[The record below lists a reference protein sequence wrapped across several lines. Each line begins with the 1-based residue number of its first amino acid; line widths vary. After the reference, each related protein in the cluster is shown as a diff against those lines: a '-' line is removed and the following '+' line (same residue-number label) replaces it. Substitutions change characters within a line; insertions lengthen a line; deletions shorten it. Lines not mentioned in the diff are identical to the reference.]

1 MGKLANIIDPAIL
14 HQLTDDTVVG
24 IDIGSRGAKAVLL
37 SKGNYYTALGATGIN
52 MQVTAQ
58 ELLDELFETSGVA
71 RDSVRY
77 IVGTGY
83 GRVAL
88 KFDDIPSQIV
98 TEISCHALGAHYLNS
113 NVRTILDIGGQD
125 SKAIR
130 VDPRNGKVEAFVMN
144 DKCAAGTGRF
154 LEKVAGL
161 LEFTIDNLGRE
172 SLKAEHPAEIS
183 SQCVVFA
190 ESEVISLRAHG
201 DAVAD
206 IAAGIHLASVR
217 RVRSLLNR
225 VGIVKEVLFSGGVAN
240 NVGMH
245 HAVETVLGFPLLR
258 VSLDTVFAGALG
270 AAVHAQ
276 QFLASERITDVQTAS
291 HRPDLAPLHQQIA
304 AHHDRIV
311 QSGPELKKVGYL
323 CTYTPLELIN
333 ASGAAHLRLYKAGDT
348 DVVASGEQITQSVF
362 CDFTKSILGAF
373 KEGDPLYTS
382 LDKVYTFYTCD
393 CIKKVGEAI
402 GAFFKPSEVFNTPR
416 LRHRDS
422 SRDFYLSE
430 ILHFKDD
437 LEKLTGNAITTE
449 AVGAQIKLYNQVR
462 VLLKKLSE
470 LRKRNNPPLTGR
482 DFLELIKGYYY
493 LPPEQLIELYTQVYD
508 KLAAVPDTGQKRI
521 RLLMAGGII
530 ADGDRRLLDLI
541 EDEIGAR
548 VVVEDHCAGLKTIY
562 HTLREDIDPFK
573 ALAYAYLDQAPCARM
588 KPLQERVD
596 FSSQLADEYAVDGV
610 VYAYL
615 KFCPC
620 YGQIKNE
627 FFRLFQN
634 KELPLLEI
642 PVDYSKSDIG
652 QIKTRVEAF
661 VEVLKERK
669 RQAGH
674 ASSTSSVLI
683 AS

>member
-1 MGKLANIIDPAIL
+1 MGKLADIIDKSVL
-14 HQLTDDTVVG
+14 SELTGETVVG
-24 IDIGSRGAKAVLL
+24 IDIGSRGAKAVLFHEG
-37 SKGNYYTALGATGIN
+37 SYYTALTATGIN
-52 MQVTAQ
+52 MQETAK
-58 ELLDELFETSGVA
+58 ELLDELFATSGVS
-71 RDSVRY
+71 RDKVRY

-88 KFDDIPSQIV
+88 KFDDIPSRIV
-98 TEISCHALGAHYLNS
+98 TEISAHALGAHYLNA
-113 NVRTILDIGGQD
+113 NIRTILDIGGQD

-154 LEKVAGL
+154 LEKVAGIL
-161 LEFTIDNLGRE
+161 DLTIDDLGKE
-172 SLKAEHPAEIS
+172 SLNSTAPSEVS

-190 ESEVISLRAHG
+190 ESEVISFRAKG
-201 DAVAD
+201 EAVED
-206 IAAGIHLASVR
+206 VAAGIHLASVR

-225 VGIVKEVLFSGGVAN
+225 VGIVKEVLFSGGVSN
-240 NVGMH
+240 NQGMH
-245 HAVETVLGFPLLR
+245 RAVEQILGFPLLR
-258 VSLDTVFAGALG
+258 VSIDTVYAGALG

-276 QFLASERITDVQTAS
+276 QFAATDRIPEFHGES
-291 HRPDLAPLHQQIA
+291 YRPDLSELDRRIA
-304 AHHDRIV
+304 DHHASLAA
-311 QSGPELKKVGYL
+311 SGPELKKVGYL

-333 ASGAAHLRLYKAGDT
+333 ASGAAHLRLFKAGDT
-348 DVVASGEQITQSVF
+348 DIVASGEQITQSVF
-362 CDFTKSILGAF
+362 CDFTKSVLGAF

-416 LRHRDS
+416 LRHKDS

-437 LEKLTGNAITTE
+437 LEKLTGRPIEAE
-449 AVGAQIKLYNQVR
+449 AVRGHIKEYNKVR
-462 VLLKKLSE
+462 TLLRKISD
-470 LRKRNNPPLTGR
+470 LRKRDNPPLTGK

-493 LPPEQLIELYTQVYD
+493 LPPERLIDLYTEVYNQ
-508 KLAAVPDTGQKRI
+508 LSAVPDTGAKRI
-521 RLLMAGGII
+521 RLLMAGGIV

-541 EDEIGAR
+541 EDEMGAR
-548 VVVEDHCAGLKTIY
+548 VVAEDHCSGLKTIANPID
-562 HTLREDIDPFK
+562 EDGDPFR
-573 ALAYAYLDQAPCARM
+573 ALAHAYLDQAPCSRM
-588 KPLQERVD
+588 KPLQDRVD
-596 FSSQLADEYAVDGV
+596 FSSKLADEYAVDGV

-627 FFRLFQN
+627 FFRLFQQ
-634 KELPLLEI
+634 KDLPLLEI

-669 RQAGH
+669 RQTRPADTL
-674 ASSTSSVLI
+674 SI

>member
-1 MGKLANIIDPAIL
+1 MGKLADIIDKSVL
-14 HQLTDDTVVG
+14 SELTGETVVG
-24 IDIGSRGAKAVLL
+24 IDIGSRGAKAVLFHE
-37 SKGNYYTALGATGIN
+37 GNYYTALTATGIN
-52 MQVTAQ
+52 MQETAQ
-58 ELLDELFETSGVA
+58 ELLDELFAASRVS
-71 RDSVRY
+71 RDKVRY

-88 KFDDIPSQIV
+88 KFDDIPSRIV
-98 TEISCHALGAHYLNS
+98 TEISAHALGAHFLDA

-130 VDPRNGKVEAFVMN
+130 VDPKNGKVEAFVMN

-154 LEKVAGL
+154 LEKVAGIL
-161 LEFTIDNLGRE
+161 DLTIDELGKA
-172 SLKAEHPAEIS
+172 SLKATAPAEVS

-190 ESEVISLRAHG
+190 ESEVISFRAKG
-201 DAVAD
+201 ESVEG

-225 VGIVKEVLFSGGVAN
+225 VGIVKEVLFSGGVSN

-245 HAVETVLGFPLLR
+245 RAVEQILGFPLLR
-258 VSLDTVFAGALG
+258 VAIDTVYAGALG

-276 QFLASERITDVQTAS
+276 QFAATERIADFQGES
-291 HRPDLAPLHQQIA
+291 HRPDLSELDRRIA
-304 AHHDRIV
+304 DHHAGLAA
-311 QSGPELKKVGYL
+311 SGPELKKVGYL

-333 ASGAAHLRLYKAGDT
+333 ASGAAHLRLFKAGDT
-348 DVVASGEQITQSVF
+348 DIVASGEQITQSVF
-362 CDFTKSILGAF
+362 CDFTKSVLGAF

-416 LRHRDS
+416 LRHKDS

-437 LEKLTGNAITTE
+437 LEKLTGRTIEPESVRTH
-449 AVGAQIKLYNQVR
+449 IKEYNKVR
-462 VLLKKLSE
+462 TLLRKISD
-470 LRKRNNPPLTGR
+470 LRKRDNPPLTGK

-493 LPPEQLIELYTQVYD
+493 LPPERLIDLYTEVYNQ
-508 KLAAVPDTGQKRI
+508 LSAVPDTGAKRI
-521 RLLMAGGII
+521 RLLMAGGIV

-541 EDEIGAR
+541 EDEMGAR
-548 VVVEDHCAGLKTIY
+548 VVAEDHCSGLKTIANPID
-562 HTLREDIDPFK
+562 EDGDPFR
-573 ALAYAYLDQAPCARM
+573 ALAHAYLDQAPCSRM
-588 KPLQERVD
+588 KPLQDRVD
-596 FSSQLADEYAVDGV
+596 FSSKLADEYAVDGV

-627 FFRLFQN
+627 FFRLFQQ
-634 KELPLLEI
+634 KDLPLLEI

-669 RQAGH
+669 RQ
-674 ASSTSSVLI
+674 TSPADTLSI

>member
-1 MGKLANIIDPAIL
+1 MGKLADIIDKSVL
-14 HQLTDDTVVG
+14 SELTDETVVG
-24 IDIGSRGAKAVLL
+24 IDIGSRGAKAVLFHE
-37 SKGNYYTALGATGIN
+37 GNYYTALTATGIN
-52 MQVTAQ
+52 MQETAQ
-58 ELLDELFETSGVA
+58 ELLDELFAASRVS
-71 RDSVRY
+71 RDKVRY

-88 KFDDIPSQIV
+88 KFDDIPSRIV
-98 TEISCHALGAHYLNS
+98 TEISAHALGAHFLDA

-130 VDPRNGKVEAFVMN
+130 VDPKNGKVEAFVMN

-154 LEKVAGL
+154 LEKVAGIL
-161 LEFTIDNLGRE
+161 DLTIDELGKA
-172 SLKAEHPAEIS
+172 SLKATAPAEVS

-190 ESEVISLRAHG
+190 ESEVISFRAKG
-201 DAVAD
+201 ESVEG

-225 VGIVKEVLFSGGVAN
+225 VGIVKEVLFSGGVSN

-245 HAVETVLGFPLLR
+245 RAVEQILGFPLLR
-258 VSLDTVFAGALG
+258 VAIDTVYAGALG

-276 QFLASERITDVQTAS
+276 QFAATERIADFQGES
-291 HRPDLAPLHQQIA
+291 HRPDLSELDRRIA
-304 AHHDRIV
+304 DHHAGLAA
-311 QSGPELKKVGYL
+311 SGPELKKVGYL

-333 ASGAAHLRLYKAGDT
+333 ASGAAHLRLFKAGDT
-348 DVVASGEQITQSVF
+348 DIVASGEQITQSVF
-362 CDFTKSILGAF
+362 CDFTKSVLGAF

-416 LRHRDS
+416 LRHKDS

-437 LEKLTGNAITTE
+437 LEKLTGRTIEPESVRTH
-449 AVGAQIKLYNQVR
+449 IKEYNKVR
-462 VLLKKLSE
+462 TLLRKISD
-470 LRKRNNPPLTGR
+470 LRKRDNPPLTGK

-493 LPPEQLIELYTQVYD
+493 LPPERLIDLYTEVYNQ
-508 KLAAVPDTGQKRI
+508 LSAVPDTGAKRI
-521 RLLMAGGII
+521 RLLMAGGIV

-541 EDEIGAR
+541 EDEMGAR
-548 VVVEDHCAGLKTIY
+548 VVAEDHCSGLKTIANPID
-562 HTLREDIDPFK
+562 EDGDPFR
-573 ALAYAYLDQAPCARM
+573 ALAHAYLDQAPCSRM
-588 KPLQERVD
+588 KPLQDRVD
-596 FSSQLADEYAVDGV
+596 FSSKLADEYAVDGV

-627 FFRLFQN
+627 FFRLFQQ
-634 KELPLLEI
+634 KDLPLLEI

-669 RQAGH
+669 RQ
-674 ASSTSSVLI
+674 TSPADTLSI

>member
-1 MGKLANIIDPAIL
+1 MGKLADIIDKSVL
-14 HQLTDDTVVG
+14 SELTGETVVG
-24 IDIGSRGAKAVLL
+24 IDIGSRGAKAVLFHE
-37 SKGNYYTALGATGIN
+37 GNYYTALTATGIN
-52 MQVTAQ
+52 MQETAQ
-58 ELLDELFETSGVA
+58 ELLDELFAASRVS
-71 RDSVRY
+71 RDKVRY

-88 KFDDIPSQIV
+88 KFDDIPSRIV
-98 TEISCHALGAHYLNS
+98 TEISAHALGAHYLDA

-130 VDPRNGKVEAFVMN
+130 VDPKNGKVEAFVMN

-154 LEKVAGL
+154 LEKVAGIL
-161 LEFTIDNLGRE
+161 DLTIDELGKA
-172 SLKAEHPAEIS
+172 SLKATAPAEVS

-190 ESEVISLRAHG
+190 ESEVISFRAKG
-201 DAVAD
+201 ESVEG

-225 VGIVKEVLFSGGVAN
+225 VGIVKEVLFSGGVSN

-245 HAVETVLGFPLLR
+245 RAVEQILGFPLLR
-258 VSLDTVFAGALG
+258 VAIDTVYAGALG

-276 QFLASERITDVQTAS
+276 QFAATERIADFQGES
-291 HRPDLAPLHQQIA
+291 HRPDLSELDRRIA
-304 AHHDRIV
+304 DHHAGLAA
-311 QSGPELKKVGYL
+311 SGPELKKVGYL

-333 ASGAAHLRLYKAGDT
+333 ASGAAHLRLFKAGDT
-348 DVVASGEQITQSVF
+348 DIVASGEQITQSVF
-362 CDFTKSILGAF
+362 CDFTKSVLGAF

-393 CIKKVGEAI
+393 CIKKVGEAF

-416 LRHRDS
+416 LRHKDS

-437 LEKLTGNAITTE
+437 LEKLTGRIIEPESVRTH
-449 AVGAQIKLYNQVR
+449 IKEYNKVR
-462 VLLKKLSE
+462 TLLRKISD
-470 LRKRNNPPLTGR
+470 LRKRDNPPLTGK

-493 LPPEQLIELYTQVYD
+493 LPPERLIDLYMEVYNQLS
-508 KLAAVPDTGQKRI
+508 AVPDTGAKRI
-521 RLLMAGGII
+521 RLLMAGGIV

-541 EDEIGAR
+541 EDEMGAR
-548 VVVEDHCAGLKTIY
+548 VVAEDHCSGLKTIANPID
-562 HTLREDIDPFK
+562 EDGDPFR
-573 ALAYAYLDQAPCARM
+573 ALAHAYLDQAPCSRM
-588 KPLQERVD
+588 KPLQDRVD
-596 FSSQLADEYAVDGV
+596 FSSRLADEYAVDGV

-627 FFRLFQN
+627 FFRLFQQ
-634 KELPLLEI
+634 KDLPLLEI

-669 RQAGH
+669 RQ
-674 ASSTSSVLI
+674 TSPADTLSI